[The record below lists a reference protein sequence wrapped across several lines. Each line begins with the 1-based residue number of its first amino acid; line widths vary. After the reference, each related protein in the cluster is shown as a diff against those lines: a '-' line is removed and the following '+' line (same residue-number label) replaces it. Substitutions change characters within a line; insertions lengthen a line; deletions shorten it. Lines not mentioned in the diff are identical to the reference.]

1 MNVKGNNLSD
11 SNIVNLLDYSKDKD
25 EIAKIIVT
33 TKGNN
38 LSDEN
43 IYNLLGYGTNVNE
56 IVKILIQNIGR
67 ERVENLIK
75 LFDINIKLPPIQERH
90 NVYKQYYNDLINN
103 T

>member
-1 MNVKGNNLSD
+1 MLFRSGNNLSD

-75 LFDINIKLPPIQERH
+75 LFDINIK
-90 NVYKQYYNDLINN
+90 
-103 T
+103 